1 MDELRIDEELLNKCI
16 QQVSE
21 SGEQQHR
28 GIKGLLEML
37 AMAGYRWRNP
47 VKIVLYNS
55 SHDKEADFDEDYNA
69 YLDRKACGENIT
81 WEEHDT
87 EMKE

>member
-1 MDELRIDEELLNKCI
+1 MDELRIDEELLNACI
-16 QQVSE
+16 QEVTV
-21 SGEQQHR
+21 GENQHR

-81 WEEHDT
+81 WENHDT
-87 EMKE
+87 ERKA